1 MDDFEIVPCKF
12 INPLVDLAHV
22 LFVIEALIAPV
33 DHASH
38 HRLRKRRNVVHDESV
53 AKLSSKLATAQ

>member
-1 MDDFEIVPCKF
+1 MIPCKF
-12 INPLVDLAHV
+12 INPLVNFAHV
-22 LFVIEALIAPV
+22 LFVIEALIASI